1 MYSTVW
7 SAHTFIAFLQSDDPA
22 AVMPPD
28 RRESLLARARQAAD
42 TGYMEDQWPQVGTG
56 LQQFPP
62 DRPLP
67 AFTLHHYEQALQQ
80 TGILAGVAK
89 ECNAMAKAKLES
101 FLEPVRNELIDV
113 ETSLG
118 MLPGTYRLPARD
130 ETARLVRRLDEWRT
144 AHHGT
149 DCRIASKVDSLTTP
163 RKPVSLRQTREAVD
177 ALMRLRRGY
186 DGNLTDLSAEK
197 QPAFRARWDRLFAL
211 LEQDDLAAFQRELE
225 EMKQLR
231 TELLSPTLQSFY
243 SPMPAEDLPSGLL
256 GPGDTPE

>member
-7 SAHTFIAFLQSDDPA
+7 SAHSFIAFLQSDDPA

-28 RRESLLARARQAAD
+28 RRNSLLARAAQAAD
-42 TGYMEDQWPQVGTG
+42 TRYMEDQWPQVGTG
-56 LQQFPP
+56 LQPFPP

-67 AFTLHHYEQALQQ
+67 AFTLRHYEQALQQ
-80 TGILAGVAK
+80 TGVLAGVAK
-89 ECNAMAKAKLES
+89 ECNAMAKARLES
-101 FLEPVRNELIDV
+101 FLEPVQNALISVDLM
-113 ETSLG
+113 LG
-118 MLPGTYRLPARD
+118 PLLGFDRLPAR
-130 ETARLVRRLDEWRT
+130 EEAFRLVRRLEDWRT
-144 AHHGT
+144 AHNGH
-149 DCRIASKVDSLTTP
+149 DCRIASKVEALTTP
-163 RKPVSLRQTREAVD
+163 RTPVSLTQTQEAMD
-177 ALMRLRRGY
+177 ELLKLRRGY

-197 QPAFRARWDRLFAL
+197 QPAFRARWDRMHLL
-211 LEQDDLAAFQRELE
+211 LEQDDWPAFQRELA